1 MSLPNLHCIAPGQ
14 LAELAS
20 GAISADTAQQLR
32 EVRLSKH
39 KILVEAVRR
48 SAESVGRSGE
58 LAESLSLLRRVQE
71 RRPDVL
77 DEILGF
83 PHVGGWAIDAL
94 RALAA
99 ATDGGEA
106 DHGTTG
112 PGADLGY
119 FSGIAATAAIR
130 AGMPFEFRASAQ
142 GGLICLPDLGFFATP
157 GTSGPWCLRSGA
169 DGRPVLTAAEAHA
182 EIQSVTWSPAERIR
196 VSADGVALDVTLDG
210 RDPHLARYG
219 PPTQS
224 PGPDLLAW
232 HRIVADAW
240 QIVVSADPAMAAS
253 LARFIQV
260 IVPLEYAN
268 DGKAFSAT
276 SGWTPGA
283 VALNLHADPLALA
296 ENLVHEYQHLL
307 LGLVEEIAPLVDPA
321 SNIAFYAPWRDD
333 PRPPGGVLHGSFALL
348 AVTRL
353 WRQRRVICPEEE
365 ESHAQIEFARWR
377 DATHDAAVALLASG
391 ALTEVGTGLA
401 SEIRKTLAAWKDDP
415 VPADALARAAE
426 LNAEHRLRWQLAHDK
441 SDPGTAS
448 RSHLRYMSSSGREVT
463 R

>member
-1 MSLPNLHCIAPGQ
+1 MSLYNLHRITPGL

-20 GAISADTAQQLR
+20 GDISADMAQRLR

-39 KILVEAVRR
+39 KILLEAVRR

-58 LAESLSLLRRVQE
+58 LAESLSLLRRVE
-71 RRPDVL
+71 ACRPDVL
-77 DEILGF
+77 DEILGL

-99 ATDGGEA
+99 ASDSAKVG
-106 DHGTTG
+106 HGTAD

-119 FSGIAATAAIR
+119 LSFIAAAAAIR
-130 AGMPFEFRASAQ
+130 ADVPFELRASMCH
-142 GGLICLPDLGFFATP
+142 GLICVPNLGFFTTPATS
-157 GTSGPWCLRSGA
+157 TQWCLRPGA
-169 DGRPVLTAAEAHA
+169 NGMPVLTAAEAHA
-182 EIQSVTWSPAERIR
+182 EIQNATWAPAERVR

-210 RDPHLARYG
+210 RDPQLARYG
-219 PPTQS
+219 LPTQS
-224 PGPDLLAW
+224 PGPDLHAAW
-232 HRIVADAW
+232 HRVAADAW
-240 QIVVSADPAMAAS
+240 QVVVSADRAMAAS
-253 LARFIQV
+253 LARFMQV
-260 IVPLEYAN
+260 IVPLDYAN
-268 DGKAFSAT
+268 DGKPFSAT

-283 VALNLHADPLALA
+283 VALNLHTDPLALA

-353 WRQRRVICPEEE
+353 WRQRRAICPEEE
-365 ESHAQIEFARWR
+365 ESHAQVEFARWR

-401 SEIRKTLAAWKDDP
+401 SEIRKTLAEWKRDP

-441 SDPGTAS
+441 TAL
-448 RSHLRYMSSSGREVT
+448 RSHPRYTSSSGREVA